1 MNTSIKRTICTFL
14 ALVMLCCTL
23 PLTVWAESSDPAAT
37 TTTTAA
43 PATVK
48 LDQLRVKGSNNKVYL
63 STPNLSDGA
72 NAYSFGVPNWMETVT
87 ITFIG
92 KEGIA
97 ATCSNGQAVIAAGT
111 NYSVSMEL
119 TENKQTVT
127 LSLKQGDLTR
137 NIDVTVNRRQIDCY
151 IEDIMIYSGDNKITP
166 TSGTAEEGKMTF
178 TLPSGTLN
186 GVKLRVKPR
195 HEGTVTISNVTKKQ
209 DGEAITDA
217 EKILLKLNQSS
228 TYYPTDLCDTTS
240 FDKLVEGTN
249 RYYVEVKAGTITRT
263 CDVTVIVGDPNANA
277 PTTTTTT
284 TTTTA
289 PPTTPPTSAT
299 APSVQQ
305 NIPGNQSS
313 AASSILGNIPPVLW
327 ILIGIIALVV
337 IGSCIF
343 MIVNM
348 SAGNRGRGGYNNYDY
363 DYDYGPQ
370 RPRRRR
376 NLTEYLDDEY
386 DDYGYD
392 RGRGGRYDEYDD
404 YDDYDRGPRR
414 GGRYDSYD
422 DYDDYDPPRR
432 SSRYDDYD
440 NYDDGY
446 GGY

>member
-1 MNTSIKRTICTFL
+1 M
-14 ALVMLCCTL
+14 ALVLLCCSL
-23 PLTVWAESSDPAAT
+23 PMTAWAEAADT
-37 TTTTAA
+37 TAPTTSTTAA

-63 STPNLSDGA
+63 ATPNLSDSA

-111 NYSVSMEL
+111 NYSVSMDL
-119 TENKQTVT
+119 TADKQTVT
-127 LSLKQGDLTR
+127 LSLQKDGLSR
-137 NIDVTVNRRQIDCY
+137 NIDITVNRRQIDCY
-151 IEDIMIYSGDNKITP
+151 IEDIMLYSGDNEINP
-166 TSGTAEEGKMTF
+166 TGSAEEGKMSF
-178 TLPSGTLN
+178 TLPSGSLN
-186 GVKLRVKPR
+186 GITLRVKPR
-195 HEGTVTISNVTKKQ
+195 HEGTVTISNITKKL
-209 DGEAITDA
+209 DDEVITDA
-217 EKILLKLNQSS
+217 EKIQLKLNKYS

-249 RYYVEVKAGTITRT
+249 RYYIEVKAGNVTRT

-284 TTTTA
+284 TTTAAPTVPTETA
-289 PPTTPPTSAT
+289 PTTL
-299 APSVQQ
+299 PSTQQ
-305 NIPGNQSS
+305 TIPGTPSGGGSTSMLSS
-313 AASSILGNIPPVLW
+313 IPPVLW

-348 SAGNRGRGGYNNYDY
+348 NSGNRRRGGYNDYDY

-386 DDYGYD
+386 DDY
-392 RGRGGRYDEYDD
+392 
-404 YDDYDRGPRR
+404 DRGPRR
-414 GGRYDSYD
+414 GGRYDDYDDYDDYSPRRGERYD

-432 SSRYDDYD
+432 SSRFEDYDD
-440 NYDDGY
+440 YDDGY

>member
-1 MNTSIKRTICTFL
+1 MKTSIKRTMCALL
-14 ALVMLCCTL
+14 ALVLLCCAL
-23 PLTVWAESSDPAAT
+23 PPTVWAEAAT
-37 TTTTAA
+37 DPTAA

-48 LDQLRVKGSNNKVYL
+48 LDQLRVKGSNNKIYL
-63 STPNLSDGA
+63 ATPNLSDGV

-87 ITFIG
+87 ITFVG

-97 ATCSNGQAVIAAGT
+97 ATCSNGQSVIAAGT
-111 NYSVSMEL
+111 NYSVSMDL

-151 IEDIMIYSGDNKITP
+151 IEDIMVFNGDNEITP
-166 TSGTAEEGKMTF
+166 TGSAEEGKMTF
-178 TLPSGTLN
+178 TLPSGALN
-186 GVKLRVKPR
+186 GIMLRVKPR
-195 HEGTVTISNVTKKQ
+195 HEGTVTISNTTKKQ

-217 EKILLKLNQSS
+217 EKIQLKLNQYS

-249 RYYVEVKAGTITRT
+249 RYYVEVKAGNITRT

-284 TTTTA
+284 TTTA
-289 PPTTPPTSAT
+289 PTSAT
-299 APSVQQ
+299 TTAPTVATLPSTQQ
-305 NIPGNQSS
+305 TIPGSQGSS
-313 AASSILGNIPPVLW
+313 GSSMLSSIPPVLW

-348 SAGNRGRGGYNNYDY
+348 SAGSRRGGGRYNDYDY

-370 RPRRRR
+370 PPRRRR

-392 RGRGGRYDEYDD
+392 RGRGGRYDD
-404 YDDYDRGPRR
+404 YDDYDRAPRR

-422 DYDDYDPPRR
+422 GYDDYDAPRR
-432 SSRYDDYD
+432 GGRFEDYDD
-440 NYDDGY
+440 YDDGY